1 MGSIPVPLFN
11 PSSENMK
18 ILVCVSEYYPFG
30 TGIANVAYN
39 IVEDLK
45 RMGHQC
51 VVCSPTGP
59 DIKLG
64 SAPLIDRWAIGGLLQ
79 YWDLVAT
86 CLNGDDYDV
95 VWLHNPMFIRA
106 NPFKRSIAT
115 VHSTYYDKYQQRIAP
130 VPYYAVTAALEK
142 YCLKKTAERA
152 VFTGVSPMLC
162 SDLETIGINR
172 ENIIFIPNGVN
183 TVAFVPPRNDEEKQ
197 ILRKKYAIPPG
208 HQVLL
213 SLGRVSDAKRPQ
225 TMLEVFDQVRAAV
238 PDLTLIVAG
247 GGEML
252 EETKALAAEKH
263 LDTVIFLG
271 PVDYDTVVPE
281 LYKCA
286 DYYLM
291 TSKSEGSPL
300 TLLEAMSSGLPS
312 IVSNLPPLLFIGEE
326 DCGIVVDFGDEKKA
340 AAAIIGYLRQ
350 DNSVQAAKA
359 RTYAADHLDW
369 HVITAQYLEQFERLA

>member
-106 NPFKRSIAT
+106 NPFRRSIAT

-142 YCLKKTAERA
+142 Y
-152 VFTGVSPMLC
+152 
-162 SDLETIGINR
+162 
-172 ENIIFIPNGVN
+172 
-183 TVAFVPPRNDEEKQ
+183 
-197 ILRKKYAIPPG
+197 
-208 HQVLL
+208 
-213 SLGRVSDAKRPQ
+213 
-225 TMLEVFDQVRAAV
+225 
-238 PDLTLIVAG
+238 
-247 GGEML
+247 
-252 EETKALAAEKH
+252 
-263 LDTVIFLG
+263 
-271 PVDYDTVVPE
+271 
-281 LYKCA
+281 
-286 DYYLM
+286 
-291 TSKSEGSPL
+291 
-300 TLLEAMSSGLPS
+300 LP
-312 IVSNLPPLLFIGEE
+312 EE
-326 DCGIVVDFGDEKKA
+326 DCRAGRLHRCQPDALSVILKRSGS
-340 AAAIIGYLRQ
+340 IGKISFLFQ
-350 DNSVQAAKA
+350 M
-359 RTYAADHLDW
+359 
-369 HVITAQYLEQFERLA
+369 E